1 MILEEERLREW
12 HWAQVSQINKLDCV
26 SALAEL
32 AACQVTW
39 LDQDGVSTRHS
50 VSHRQMLKPGRMC
63 GASSLRALLTE
74 TAAGWLGKAP
84 HQWVPHHLLLWVS
97 ACRPLDSEA
106 AGNLE
111 LHTQC
116 DQENSQGKPSVSGL
130 KDCAVGVM
138 EILPSC
144 LWLLVSLCGNWGSV
158 TADCPHRNHEGQE
171 QWNVLKLLKEH
182 GVPHQWKIAFRSKCE
197 IKTFSAEGK
206 WGEAPISRPF
216 AYLITPLLVNGHKWN
231 QQWPHLGTC

>member
-1 MILEEERLREW
+1 MQHLLSE
-12 HWAQVSQINKLDCV
+12 HSSQKWQQAD
-26 SALAEL
+26 
-32 AACQVTW
+32 W
-39 LDQDGVSTRHS
+39 G
-50 VSHRQMLKPGRMC
+50 KP
-63 GASSLRALLTE
+63 
-74 TAAGWLGKAP
+74 P

-111 LHTQC
+111 LHTRC

-130 KDCAVGVM
+130 KDCTVGVM

-144 LWLLVSLCGNWGSV
+144 LWLLVSLCGNCGSV
-158 TADCPHRNHEGQE
+158 TADCPHRNHEGQA

-182 GVPHQWKIAFRSKCE
+182 GIPHQWKIAFRSKRE

-206 WGEAPISRPF
+206 WGEAPISRPL
-216 AYLITPLLVNGHKWN
+216 AYLITP
-231 QQWPHLGTC
+231 PC